1 MIDIYIVYD
10 NDKQIE
16 KVRNLNNE
24 SLTFHFVD
32 ITTRKG
38 KKEGWRIKN
47 GWSARLNPFV
57 LVLKDNNPTSVFYTE
72 HEDVIKALLTYIT
85 NKQYEQN

>member
-10 NDKQIE
+10 NDEQIE

-32 ITTRKG
+32 ITT
-38 KKEGWRIKN
+38 
-47 GWSARLNPFV
+47 
-57 LVLKDNNPTSVFYTE
+57 
-72 HEDVIKALLTYIT
+72 
-85 NKQYEQN
+85 KQYEQN

>member
-47 GWSARLNPFV
+47 GWSARLNPFI
-57 LVLKDNNPTSVFYTE
+57 LTIKDGTPVKAFYSEDKKNPIDE
-72 HEDVIKALLTYIT
+72 AIKYL
-85 NKQYEQN
+85 NSCES